1 MIRAVGTIAVIA
13 SFIGLLILS
22 VVVMQLLIA
31 RTTRAE
37 DKDLIYLVIED
48 DFDGS
53 KSKTILY
60 VGIEEKVAFGMNPRE
75 TDEGSNSLTLQVWFQ
90 GEHLM
95 TYNHAEGKWQ
105 PDCGSPEELDVRPV
119 NAF

>member
-1 MIRAVGTIAVIA
+1 MTVALIA

-22 VVVMQLLIA
+22 VVVMQFLIA

-37 DKDLIYLVIED
+37 DKDLIYLVTEEKSG
-48 DFDGS
+48 FGKS
-53 KSKTILY
+53 ESKTVLY

-75 TDEGSNSLTLQVWFQ
+75 TDEGANSLTLQVWFQ
-90 GEHLM
+90 GEHLI
-95 TYNHAEGKWQ
+95 TYNNAEQEWQ
-105 PDCGSPEELDVRPV
+105 PVCGSPEELDVRPM